1 MMETC
6 FEWML
11 VVSVGVKVESLFA
24 SLPSVASYTVTGI
37 MCQKESAVQCVK
49 VHYLFNSFYLLILL
63 LFLFCPFKE
72 NKPARASCCCCK
84 ICQLFFNSIYFYFS

>member
-1 MMETC
+1 METC

-49 VHYLFNSFYLLILL
+49 TQFTL
-63 LFLFCPFKE
+63 
-72 NKPARASCCCCK
+72 
-84 ICQLFFNSIYFYFS
+84 

>member
-1 MMETC
+1 METC

-84 ICQLFFNSIYFYFS
+84 ICQLFLNSIYFYFS

>member
-1 MMETC
+1 METC

-37 MCQKESAVQCVK
+37 TCQKESAVQCVK
-49 VHYLFNSFYLLILL
+49 VHYLFNTFYLLILL
-63 LFLFCPFKE
+63 LFFYFVLSK
-72 NKPARASCCCCK
+72 K
-84 ICQLFFNSIYFYFS
+84 ISQQVFHVVVKFANCFLIQFIFYFS